1 MDNNAN
7 NQNENEETASNSTT
21 RNNRKNP
28 QDFVKEN
35 LGWLIKFA
43 AVVVVIV
50 AFYYAASPFQN
61 CVRADGSPSAI
72 YCSTHTSW

>member
-50 AFYYAASPFQN
+50 AVACRSL
-61 CVRADGSPSAI
+61 
-72 YCSTHTSW
+72 

>member
-1 MDNNAN
+1 MNNEAN
-7 NQNENEETASNSTT
+7 KKKEIGETGPNTAKS
-21 RNNRKNP
+21 NNRGIP
-28 QDFVKEN
+28 QNFVKEN